1 MKKDD
6 RFEKIYSQ
14 GTLNGMEIWRDRVTG
29 VQYLYCFSGYAGGL
43 TALLDA
49 DGRPG
54 ISPEIRVNRR
64 KSLDKCGR
72 IAYNSLVESRFY
84 LTVPA

>member
-14 GTLNGMEIWRDRVTG
+14 GALNGMEIWRDRVTG

-49 DGRPG
+49 DGRPVTG
-54 ISPEIRVNRR
+54 DADAAAGT
-64 KSLDKCGR
+64 K
-72 IAYNSLVESRFY
+72 
-84 LTVPA
+84 PAAD

>member
-14 GTLNGMEIWRDRVTG
+14 GALNGMEIWRDRVTG

-49 DGRPG
+49 DGRPVTG
-54 ISPEIRVNRR
+54 AADAAAGT
-64 KSLDKCGR
+64 KSAAD
-72 IAYNSLVESRFY
+72 
-84 LTVPA
+84 

>member
-14 GTLNGMEIWRDRVTG
+14 GALNGMEIWRDRVTG

-49 DGRPG
+49 DGRPVTG
-54 ISPEIRVNRR
+54 AADAAPGT
-64 KSLDKCGR
+64 K
-72 IAYNSLVESRFY
+72 
-84 LTVPA
+84 PAAD

>member
-14 GTLNGMEIWRDRVTG
+14 GTLNGMEIWRDKVTG

-49 DGRPG
+49 DGRPVAG
-54 ISPEIRVNRR
+54 DADAAAGT
-64 KSLDKCGR
+64 K
-72 IAYNSLVESRFY
+72 
-84 LTVPA
+84 PAAD

>member
-49 DGRPG
+49 DGRPVTG
-54 ISPEIRVNRR
+54 DADAAPET
-64 KSLDKCGR
+64 K
-72 IAYNSLVESRFY
+72 
-84 LTVPA
+84 PAAD

>member
-29 VQYLYCFSGYAGGL
+29 VQYLYCFSGYSGGL

-49 DGRPG
+49 DGRPVTG
-54 ISPEIRVNRR
+54 APSG
-64 KSLDKCGR
+64 SASSSDK
-72 IAYNSLVESRFY
+72 A
-84 LTVPA
+84 AD